1 MTRGRVGAWFA
12 FATTLGVTS
21 GGAPVASSGPSGIL
35 SGVRILIATRG
46 FAHPGGSETY
56 ALTVAEQFERLG
68 HEVVIVGAE
77 LGPFAEFARERGL
90 EVRGSLDGLEPWPDA
105 ALVQDSIVAYELAER
120 LPTTP
125 QLFRAP
131 SDLHDMSLPP
141 GLPGMVSDVVV
152 CSDRVGRRIAALS
165 SRPAVH
171 RLRQPVDTERFMPAG
186 VPATSPRRA
195 VLLGN
200 YLRSD
205 RLRMVRDAFER
216 LGVSIHRLGA
226 LGELDFLPERAIW
239 DADIV
244 VAKGRAA
251 LEGMACGRPVL
262 VYDEFG
268 GDGWVT
274 PDRYPAMEADNF
286 AGLSGPPI
294 ADRDQLVE
302 ELSRYDRQ
310 MGVANRELVLTHHG
324 ARAHAQRLC
333 ELLEGVDPPRRVE
346 GAPLRE
352 LSRLVGLQWRAEM
365 RAVNFEAAGRRL
377 SEQAARA
384 GQDAAQATGEL
395 AETRRRADALQAEA
409 DLAHGARDEAER
421 ERIRLADELARTRD
435 ELDRLAQIMRTRRV
449 RSGLFVGRVSDSVLR
464 RAVR

>member
-1 MTRGRVGAWFA
+1 VK
-12 FATTLGVTS
+12 
-21 GGAPVASSGPSGIL
+21 
-35 SGVRILIATRG
+35 ILIATRG

-68 HEVVIVGAE
+68 HEVVIVADE
-77 LGPFAEFARERGL
+77 LGPFAEFARERSL
-90 EVRGSLDGLEPWPDA
+90 EVRAGLDGLAGWPDA
-105 ALVQDSIVAYELAER
+105 ALVQDSVLAYRLAER
-120 LPTTP
+120 LPDTP
-125 QLFRAP
+125 QLFRAA

-141 GLPGMVSDVVV
+141 GLPGVVRDVAV

-165 SRPAVH
+165 LPMTVH

-186 VPATSPRRA
+186 VPATTPRRA

-205 RLRMVRDAFER
+205 RLRMVRDALEH
-216 LGVSIHRLGA
+216 LDVSIQRTGMLGDP
-226 LGELDFLPERAIW
+226 EFLPERAIW
-239 DADIV
+239 EADIV

-262 VYDEFG
+262 IFDEFG

-294 ADRDQLVE
+294 ASREQLAD
-302 ELSRYDRQ
+302 ELARYDRQ
-310 MGVANRELVLTHHG
+310 MGLANRELVLAHHG
-324 ARAHAQRLC
+324 ARAHAQQLC
-333 ELLEGVDPPRRVE
+333 QLLEGVDPPRRVE

-352 LSRLVGLQWRAEM
+352 LSRLIGLQWRAEM

-384 GQDAAQATGEL
+384 GQAAAEATREL
-395 AETRRRADALQAEA
+395 EASRRQGAALATEA
-409 DLAHGARDEAER
+409 DLARRARDDTER
-421 ERIRLADELARTRD
+421 ERARLADELVRTRD
-435 ELDRLAQIMRTRRV
+435 ELHRVTTIMDTRRV
-449 RSGLFVGRVSDSVLR
+449 RGGLFLGRVSDSVLR
-464 RAVR
+464 RRRSPR